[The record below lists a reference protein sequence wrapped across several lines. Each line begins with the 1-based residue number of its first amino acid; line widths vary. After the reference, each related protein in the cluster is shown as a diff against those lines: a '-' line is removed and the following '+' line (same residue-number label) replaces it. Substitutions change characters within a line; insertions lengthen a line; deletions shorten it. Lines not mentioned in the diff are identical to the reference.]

1 MKIHVCPAQR
11 VRFGTNLCFWRDFT
25 LSRWSAA
32 ILLMS
37 TWALPLAAAPSPS
50 LTAPPKADAARIQD
64 AVPPIGI
71 FNDHG
76 DVGTVLHPGAGTF
89 DVATAS
95 YAVAG
100 SGENMWFAKDA
111 FHYVWKKASGD
122 LSLTADISF
131 IGEGTE
137 PHRKACLMIRQ
148 SLDADSAYADVA
160 LHGDGL
166 TSLQFRQ
173 AKGAATHEVQANVS
187 NPVRLRIEKRGR
199 YTRMY
204 LAAKGEELRFSG
216 AAARLHFEEPFYVGI
231 GVCSHNKDATERA
244 VFSNLELSMASPTS
258 ARRPVLYS
266 ALETQTIASKDRRA
280 LSTSRRRESR
290 RLIGCATVPS

>member
-1 MKIHVCPAQR
+1 
-11 VRFGTNLCFWRDFT
+11 F
-25 LSRWSAA
+25 
-32 ILLMS
+32 
-37 TWALPLAAAPSPS
+37 
-50 LTAPPKADAARIQD
+50 DA
-64 AVPPIGI
+64 
-71 FNDHG
+71 
-76 DVGTVLHPGAGTF
+76 
-89 DVATAS
+89 ATAS
-95 YAVAG
+95 YTVAG

-166 TSLQFRQ
+166 TSLQFRE

-187 NPVRLRIEKRGR
+187 NPLRLRIEKRGR

-231 GVCSHNKDATERA
+231 GVCAHNKDVTEKA
-244 VFSNLELSMASPTS
+244 VFSNVELTTASPPS
-258 ARRPVLYS
+258 ARRPVVYS
-266 ALETQTIASKDRRA
+266 DLETQTITSNDRRVGYVTPTRIEA
-280 LSTSRRRESR
+280 PNCMCGGRT
-290 RLIGCATVPS
+290 LIFNCDCPY

>member
-1 MKIHVCPAQR
+1 MQRHGLPWFQGRAKRPRLTPLPPRSVLCKSRGEPLCGMKIHVCPAQR

-89 DVATAS
+89 DAATAS
-95 YAVAG
+95 YAVVG

-131 IGEGTE
+131 IGPGTE
-137 PHRKACLMIRQ
+137 PH
-148 SLDADSAYADVA
+148 
-160 LHGDGL
+160 
-166 TSLQFRQ
+166 
-173 AKGAATHEVQANVS
+173 
-187 NPVRLRIEKRGR
+187 
-199 YTRMY
+199 
-204 LAAKGEELRFSG
+204 
-216 AAARLHFEEPFYVGI
+216 
-231 GVCSHNKDATERA
+231 
-244 VFSNLELSMASPTS
+244 
-258 ARRPVLYS
+258 
-266 ALETQTIASKDRRA
+266 
-280 LSTSRRRESR
+280 
-290 RLIGCATVPS
+290 